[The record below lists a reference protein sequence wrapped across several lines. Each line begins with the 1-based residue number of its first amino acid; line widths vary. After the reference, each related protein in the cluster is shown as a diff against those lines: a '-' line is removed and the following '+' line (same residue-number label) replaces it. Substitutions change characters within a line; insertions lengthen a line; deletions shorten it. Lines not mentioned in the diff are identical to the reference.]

1 MKKYY
6 FFSSMYQYY
15 QNGIWKPQSGAIDM
29 HPIEW
34 VNRLNSKVSNSE
46 TMLMGWQEI
55 TEEEFIM
62 YNKKFIES
70 QNK

>member
-1 MKKYY
+1 
-6 FFSSMYQYY
+6 
-15 QNGIWKPQSGAIDM
+15 M